1 VTRLVRR
8 DLPPSTCIFLNSH
21 CRKHRFFCS
30 LASATLCRTRPR
42 NADHAPLLLT
52 TLLPII
58 LLIALGTF
66 LRLRG
71 FLAETFWPGAERLS
85 YYVLLPSLFLHG
97 LATAN
102 LDGVPVLG
110 MVGVLMLST
119 LLGAVLLVL
128 YQGAASHDGAD
139 FTSVFQGG
147 MRFNN
152 YIGATLAGHLRQRRD
167 RPGGGGQRRHR
178 ALVNLLCVLVFAR
191 FSARHSSPATVLKAI
206 FANPLIVGCAGGL
219 LLRVRGLGLPAGLEP
234 TVKAWPGRPAS
245 GPAVCRRGPG
255 RRQPGPAGKAADGG
269 LAVQVPGHAA
279 DHLGPVPAAR
289 PGGQAAVVAVLFQ
302 ALPTASSSYVMARQM
317 GGNAPLMA
325 TIIALQTVAAAATL
339 PLVLMLTLGRLKS
352 AHCLEPAHAP
362 SLDAVRLVLGPA
374 RRPPVCR

>member
-1 VTRLVRR
+1 MCRERAAKRPRQFCGDADILGRFAPLSRHKAAPTRASV
-8 DLPPSTCIFLNSH
+8 DFNHAFFLNGQ
-21 CRKHRFFCS
+21 CRKQRFYRS
-30 LASATLCRTRPR
+30 IRTRSLCSVP
-42 NADHAPLLLT
+42 DHGTSIMLHLLLT

-71 FLAETFWPGAERLS
+71 FLADNFWPGAERLS

-119 LLGAVLLVL
+119 LAGAVLLVL
-128 YQGAASHDGAD
+128 YQGAMNHDGAD

-147 MRFNN
+147 IRFNN
-152 YIGATLAGHLRQRRD
+152 YIGATLAAGIYGSAGIALAAVANAAIV
-167 RPGGGGQRRHR
+167 P
-178 ALVNLLCVLVFAR
+178 LVNLLCVLVFAR
-191 FSARHSSPATVLKAI
+191 FSARHSSPATVLRAI

-219 LLRVRGLGLPAGLEP
+219 LLRASGLGLPAGIEP
-234 TVKAWPGRPAS
+234 TVKALGQAALPLGLLCVGAALGGARLGQQVRPLMAAS
-245 GPAVCRRGPG
+245 AFKFLVMPLTTWGLCRLL
-255 RRQPGPAGKAADGG
+255 G
-269 LAVQVPGHAA
+269 L
-279 DHLGPVPAAR
+279 
-289 PGGQAAVVAVLFQ
+289 GGQAAVVAVLFQ

-325 TIIALQTVAAAATL
+325 TIIALQTVLAAATL
-339 PLVLMLTLGRLKS
+339 PLVLMLALG
-352 AHCLEPAHAP
+352 
-362 SLDAVRLVLGPA
+362 
-374 RRPPVCR
+374 